1 MFAHRRHQDPTLFGR
16 FPVTSVARTVR
27 TVEPNAVARSVDGV
41 TLTFDEFWAAQR
53 DRIARALAMSI
64 GDADLAADAVDEA
77 MARAY
82 QRWSTVGALDHPAGW
97 VYRVAMNW
105 TRSFH
110 RRHRR
115 TPPSWLMSDGADH
128 DEPTLDP
135 TITRALHELPTAQRE
150 VVVCRL
156 LLGWSEARTAA
167 ALDTRPGTVKSR
179 LSRAGDALA
188 ERLDHLDPKETL
200 R

>member
-1 MFAHRRHQDPTLFGR
+1 MRMAPVWLVPTYG
-16 FPVTSVARTVR
+16 SSEM
-27 TVEPNAVARSVDGV
+27 EPNTRARSVDGV
-41 TLTFDEFWAAQR
+41 TPTFDEFWAAQR
-53 DRIARALAMSI
+53 DRIARALAVSI

-97 VYRVAMNW
+97 VYRVALNW

-110 RRHRR
+110 RRRRR
-115 TPPSWLMSDGADH
+115 TPPAWLAGDGVGH
-128 DEPTLDP
+128 DEDTMDP
-135 TITRALHELPTAQRE
+135 AVLRAVHDLPDAQRD

-156 LLGWSEARTAA
+156 LLGWSEARTAE

-179 LSRAGDALA
+179 LSRAVDTLA
-188 ERLDHLDPKETL
+188 TRLNHLDPKETL